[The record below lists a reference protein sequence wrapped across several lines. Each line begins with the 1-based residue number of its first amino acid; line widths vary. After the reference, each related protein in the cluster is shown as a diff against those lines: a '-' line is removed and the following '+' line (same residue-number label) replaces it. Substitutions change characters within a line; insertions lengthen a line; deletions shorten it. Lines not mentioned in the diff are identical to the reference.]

1 MTRAIPATDQLVVLH
16 NVSWETY
23 LRLLEDL
30 ADQSSIRVA
39 FENGDM
45 EIMSPTA
52 EHEEL
57 NRTVAR
63 FLEAVAA
70 ALDLDIRSLGSTT
83 FKRKDVTRGFEPDS
97 CFYLQNAAAIKGKT
111 RLDLNIDPPPDLVIE
126 IDITSGSLN
135 KLPIYAALGVQ
146 EIWQYRDGKVDILLL
161 KGASYLDAEFSST
174 LPFVSAKDVLYFLEL
189 SRTERHAAWMKAVHE
204 WITTKAGL

>member
-39 FENGDM
+39 FDNGEM

-83 FKRKDVTRGFEPDS
+83 FKRKDVMRGFEPDS

-135 KLPIYAALGVQ
+135 KLPIYAALGVP
-146 EIWQYRDGKVDILLL
+146 EIWRYREGKVDILLL
-161 KGASYLDAEFSST
+161 KGTSYLDAEFSST
-174 LPFVSAKDVLYFLEL
+174 LPLVSAKDVLYFIEL
-189 SRTERHAAWMKAVHE
+189 SRTERHAVWMKAVHE

>member
-1 MTRAIPATDQLVVLH
+1 
-16 NVSWETY
+16 
-23 LRLLEDL
+23 
-30 ADQSSIRVA
+30 
-39 FENGDM
+39 
-45 EIMSPTA
+45 MSPTA

-135 KLPIYAALGVQ
+135 KLPIYAALGVP
-146 EIWQYRDGKVDILLL
+146 EIWRYREGKVDILLL
-161 KGASYLDAEFSST
+161 KGTSYLDAEFSST
-174 LPFVSAKDVLYFLEL
+174 LPLVSAKDVLYFIEL
-189 SRTERHAAWMKAVHE
+189 SRTERHAVWMKAVHE

>member
-1 MTRAIPATDQLVVLH
+1 MATVVAAQDQLIVLH
-16 NVSWETY
+16 KVSWQTY
-23 LRLLEDL
+23 SRLLEDL
-30 ADQSSIRVA
+30 ADQTSIRVA
-39 FENGDM
+39 FDNGEM
-45 EIMSPTA
+45 EITSPTA

-135 KLPIYAALGVQ
+135 KLPIYAALGVP
-146 EIWQYRDGKVDILLL
+146 EIWRYREGKVDILLL
-161 KGASYLDAEFSST
+161 KGTSYLDAEFSST
-174 LPFVSAKDVLYFLEL
+174 LPLVSAKDVLYFIEL
-189 SRTERHAAWMKAVHE
+189 SRTERHAVWMKAVHE